1 MRESLGLDLLN
12 PQHYFQILASLT
24 DRLAFCFLLV
34 ETEAKVIGV
43 NADEFEERL
52 YGEGIADQ
60 ASVAF
65 LEETELFFQKL
76 GQSGM
81 ANLAKVSME
90 TMKLGQAKMN
100 ELIENG
106 VIDSAIAQA
115 TMQMAELS
123 VPRVGSGLL
132 S

>member
-1 MRESLGLDLLN
+1 M
-12 PQHYFQILASLT
+12 
-24 DRLAFCFLLV
+24 AFCFLMV
-34 ETEAKVIGV
+34 EEEARRFGV
-43 NADEFEERL
+43 NDDEFEERL
-52 YGEGIADQ
+52 YGDGIADS

-90 TMKLGQAKMN
+90 TMRMGQAKMN
-100 ELIENG
+100 ELLANG

-115 TMQMAELS
+115 TRQMEELS
-123 VPRVGSGLL
+123 VPSGGNG
-132 S
+132 